1 MTAVGGG
8 ALYPRDALRPAAG
21 GRAPVRV
28 LICDDSAVVRS
39 MLSHTLS
46 SDPTITVAARVGDG
60 QQAVTAVEA
69 GGIDVVILD
78 IEMPV
83 MDGLTALPLLLAADR
98 TIKVLMSSTLTTR
111 GAVIALEALRL
122 GAADFVAKPSAA
134 ASLAGDQAFQT
145 ELLAKVIG
153 LGRQVHARRS
163 ARQSPFPAAVAT
175 GSQTGGPQANMTLR
189 RRPAQRPDILAV
201 GSSTGG
207 PAALLALFQALGPK
221 IRVPIVVVQH
231 MPPAFTAQL
240 ANHINRLGGC
250 TCAEAVHGE
259 PLRSGHI
266 HLAPGNRHL
275 RVALNNGRAHA
286 VLTDD
291 PPENFCRP
299 AVDPLLSSLPAVF
312 GGRVLVAMLTGMGQ
326 DGLVGSQQVVAAG
339 GGVVA
344 QDEASS
350 VVWGMPGAVAKAGL
364 CYAVLPIGTLATT
377 ILDAIGM
384 RAA

>member
-1 MTAVGGG
+1 MTELGGSV
-8 ALYPRDALRPAAG
+8 LYPRDAVRPAAC

-28 LICDDSAVVRS
+28 LVCDDSAVVRS
-39 MLSHTLS
+39 LLSRALS
-46 SDPTITVAARVGDG
+46 SDPGITVAARVGNG
-60 QQAVTAVEA
+60 QQAVATVEA
-69 GGIDVVILD
+69 GGIDVVVLD

-83 MDGLTALPLLLAADR
+83 MDGLTALPLLLAAGR

-111 GAVIALEALRL
+111 GAAIALEALRL

-134 ASLAGDQAFQT
+134 SSLARDHAFQT

-163 ARQSPFPAAVAT
+163 ARQSPFPAAVTT
-175 GSQTGGPQANMTLR
+175 GSQTGVILR

-207 PAALLALFQALGPK
+207 PAALLALFKALGPK
-221 IRVPIVVVQH
+221 VGVPIVVVQH

-259 PLRSGHI
+259 LLRAGHI
-266 HLAPGNRHL
+266 HLAPGDRHL
-275 RVALNNGRAHA
+275 KVVLQNGRPHA

-299 AVDPLLSSLPAVF
+299 AVDPLLYSLPAVF
-312 GGRVLVAMLTGMGQ
+312 SGRVLVAMLTGMGQ
-326 DGLVGSQQVVAAG
+326 DGLSGSQQVVAAG
-339 GGVVA
+339 GGIVA

-364 CYAVLPIGTLATT
+364 CHAVLPLSTLATT

>member
-1 MTAVGGG
+1 MTVAAGGG
-8 ALYPRDALRPAAG
+8 VLSLRDAVRPAEG

-28 LICDDSAVVRS
+28 LICDDSAVVRAL
-39 MLSHTLS
+39 LSRIMS
-46 SDPTITVAARVGDG
+46 NDAAITVVARAGNG
-60 QQAVTAVEA
+60 QQAVDAVKA
-69 GGIDVVILD
+69 GGIDVVVLD

-98 TIKVLMSSTLTTR
+98 TVKVLMSSTLTTR

-122 GAADFVAKPSAA
+122 GAADFVAKPSAVS
-134 ASLAGDQAFQT
+134 SLGGDQAFQT
-145 ELLAKVIG
+145 DLLAKVIG
-153 LGRQVHARRS
+153 LGRQVQARR
-163 ARQSPFPAAVAT
+163 AVRQSPVQAATALGLRT
-175 GSQTGGPQANMTLR
+175 GVTLR
-189 RRPAQRPDILAV
+189 RQPAQRPDVLAV

-207 PAALLALFQALGPK
+207 PAALLALFQTLGPK

-259 PLRSGHI
+259 PLRAGHI
-266 HLAPGNRHL
+266 HLAPGDRHL
-275 RVALNNGRAHA
+275 KVTSHNGRPHA

-299 AVDPLLSSLPAVF
+299 AVDPMLSSLPAVF
-312 GGRVLVAMLTGMGQ
+312 SGRVLIAMLTGMGQ

-339 GGVVA
+339 GGVIA

-350 VVWGMPGAVAKAGL
+350 VVWGMPGAVAKAEL
-364 CYAVLPIGTLATT
+364 CHAVLPLSALATT
-377 ILDAIGM
+377 ISDAIGM
-384 RAA
+384 RTA

>member
-1 MTAVGGG
+1 MTGVGVVLSPSDAV
-8 ALYPRDALRPAAG
+8 RAATG
-21 GRAPVRV
+21 GRDPVRV

-39 MLSHTLS
+39 LLSRIMS
-46 SDPTITVAARVGDG
+46 SDPAITVVARAGNG
-60 QQAVTAVEA
+60 QQAVAAVEA
-69 GGIDVVILD
+69 GGIDVVVLD

-111 GAVIALEALRL
+111 GAVVALEALRL
-122 GAADFVAKPSAA
+122 GAADFIAKPSAVS
-134 ASLAGDQAFQT
+134 SLGGDQSFQR
-145 ELLAKVIG
+145 ELLAKVVG
-153 LGRQVHARRS
+153 LGRQAQARRTV
-163 ARQSPFPAAVAT
+163 RQSPAPAAVAMDSST
-175 GSQTGGPQANMTLR
+175 GVTLR

-207 PAALLALFQALGPK
+207 PAALLALFKALGPK
-221 IRVPIVVVQH
+221 VRVPIVVVQH
-231 MPPAFTAQL
+231 MPPAFTTQL

-259 PLRSGHI
+259 PLRAGHI
-266 HLAPGNRHL
+266 HLAPGDRHL
-275 RVALNNGRAHA
+275 KVASHNGQPHA
-286 VLTDD
+286 VLTSD

-299 AVDPLLSSLPAVF
+299 AVDPMLTSLPGVF

-326 DGLVGSQQVVAAG
+326 DGLAGSQQVVAAG
-339 GGVVA
+339 GGIVA

-364 CYAVLPIGTLATT
+364 CHAVLPLSTLATT

>member
-1 MTAVGGG
+1 MTELGGSV
-8 ALYPRDALRPAAG
+8 LYPRDAVRPAAS

-39 MLSHTLS
+39 LLSRALS
-46 SDPTITVAARVGDG
+46 SDPGITVAARVGNG
-60 QQAVTAVEA
+60 QQAVATVEA
-69 GGIDVVILD
+69 GGIDVVVLD

-111 GAVIALEALRL
+111 GAAIALEALRL

-134 ASLAGDQAFQT
+134 SSLAGDHAFQT

-163 ARQSPFPAAVAT
+163 ARQSPFPAAVTT
-175 GSQTGGPQANMTLR
+175 GSQTGVILR
-189 RRPAQRPDILAV
+189 RRPAQQPDILAI

-221 IRVPIVVVQH
+221 IKVPVVVVQH

-259 PLRSGHI
+259 LLRAGHI
-266 HLAPGNRHL
+266 HLAPGDRHL
-275 RVALNNGRAHA
+275 KVVLQNGRPHA

-299 AVDPLLSSLPAVF
+299 AVDPLLCSLPAVF
-312 GGRVLVAMLTGMGQ
+312 SSRVLVAMLTGMGQ
-326 DGLVGSQQVVAAG
+326 DGLSGSQQVVAAG
-339 GGVVA
+339 GGIVA

-364 CYAVLPIGTLATT
+364 CHAVLPLSTLATT

-384 RAA
+384 RTA

>member
-1 MTAVGGG
+1 MTELGGSV
-8 ALYPRDALRPAAG
+8 LYPRDAVRPAAS

-39 MLSHTLS
+39 LLSRALS
-46 SDPTITVAARVGDG
+46 SDPGITVAARVGNG
-60 QQAVTAVEA
+60 QQAVATVEA
-69 GGIDVVILD
+69 GGIDVVVLD

-111 GAVIALEALRL
+111 GAAIALEALRL

-134 ASLAGDQAFQT
+134 SSLAGDHAFQT

-163 ARQSPFPAAVAT
+163 ARQSPFPVAVTT
-175 GSQTGGPQANMTLR
+175 GSQTGLILR
-189 RRPAQRPDILAV
+189 RRPAQQPDILAV

-221 IRVPIVVVQH
+221 IKVPIVVVQH

-259 PLRSGHI
+259 PLRAGHI
-266 HLAPGNRHL
+266 HLAPGDRHL
-275 RVALNNGRAHA
+275 MVASNNGRPHA
-286 VLTDD
+286 VLTNG

-299 AVDPLLSSLPAVF
+299 AVDPLLGSLPAVF
-312 GGRVLVAMLTGMGQ
+312 GSRVLVAMLTGMGQ
-326 DGLVGSQQVVAAG
+326 DGLSGSQQVVAAG
-339 GGVVA
+339 GGIVA

-364 CYAVLPIGTLATT
+364 CHAVLPLSTLATT